1 MSLKQHLIIIEA
13 GKQQKNYWK
22 DLLAFRELFF
32 FLAWR
37 DVKVRYKQTVL
48 GIAWGVIRPLITLFV
63 FSFIFGTMAGLPS
76 NGIPYPLLVCAGILP
91 WNFFSTAFSEAGA
104 SLISNSNLMTKIYF
118 PRLIIPSS
126 TALVCLLDFLIALAL
141 MFILM
146 VYYGYALTLNVL
158 LLPLLLLLVLICS
171 LGAGFWIAALNVKY
185 RDFRYVIPFIVQLG
199 LYISPVGFR
208 ADLVPEKWR
217 LLYYLNPMAGIIE
230 SFRWSLLGNIQPF
243 YTTGFIVSV
252 LVSFF
257 LLFAGI
263 KYFRKTERSFADV
276 I

>member
-1 MSLKQHLIIIEA
+1 MSIKQHLIIIEA
-13 GKQQKNYWK
+13 KKKQKNYWK
-22 DLLAFRELFF
+22 DLLAYRELFL

-48 GIAWGVIRPLITLFV
+48 GVAWGVIRPLITLLV
-63 FSFIFGTMAGLPS
+63 FSFVFGTMAGLPS

-126 TALVCLLDFLIALAL
+126 TVLVSLLDFLIALGL
-141 MFILM
+141 MLLLM
-146 VYYGYALTLNVL
+146 IYYGFSLSLNIL
-158 LLPLLLLLVLICS
+158 LLPLLLILVLICS

-185 RDFRYVIPFIVQLG
+185 RDFRYVIPFIVQIG
-199 LYISPVGFR
+199 LYISPVGFKSEI
-208 ADLVPEKWR
+208 VPEKWR
-217 LLYYLNPMAGIIE
+217 LLYYLNPMAGIID
-230 SFRWSLLGNIQPF
+230 SFRWCLLGNIHPF
-243 YTTGFIVSV
+243 YVKGFV
-252 LVSFF
+252 LSIIMSFF
-257 LLFAGI
+257 LLAAGI
-263 KYFRKTERSFADV
+263 IYFRKTERSFADV